1 MPKKNGTYTKQELR
15 EFLDRKGINYEKSEN
30 VESLRQKM
38 RLFWLQRDSEAFAKA
53 MKNDNPVSILPEGFF
68 R

>member
-1 MPKKNGTYTKQELR
+1 MPTKNGTYTKQELR
-15 EFLDRKGINYEKSEN
+15 DTLDRKGIAYEKSEK
-30 VESLRQKM
+30 VESLRQKI
-38 RLFWLQRDSEAFAKA
+38 RLFWLQRDSENFAKA